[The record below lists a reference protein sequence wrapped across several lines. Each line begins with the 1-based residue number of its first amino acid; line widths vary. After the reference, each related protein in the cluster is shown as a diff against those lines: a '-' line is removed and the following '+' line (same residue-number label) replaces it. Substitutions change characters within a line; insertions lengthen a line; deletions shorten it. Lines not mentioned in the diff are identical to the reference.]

1 MSQTPSHIALSIL
14 SATPSAA
21 PADAL
26 RILSAAEVQESR
38 RQQGARAGQCTGP
51 QRQWASLEEL
61 SEDGEFRAAV
71 SREFP
76 DLADRWD
83 EDPVGR
89 RRFLE
94 IMGASLAL
102 AGVAGTAGCARQA
115 PEKIVPYVKPPA
127 GHTPGEA
134 QYFATSMPLAG
145 ASLGLL
151 VKSYDGRPIKIE
163 GNPEHPD
170 SLGATDAFAQAALL
184 GLYDPDRSQIVLG
197 AGAVSTWQAFNQAL
211 DAALKVEDARGGAGL
226 RILTPAIDS
235 PTLLGQLAAIQARYP
250 QAGWCQYELAAAGL
264 AQIGASLVVKDD
276 EARTYYR
283 LDDANI
289 IVALDAD
296 FLHSG
301 PGAVRYAR
309 EFAERRRAY
318 SDRPLNRLYAIESTL
333 TGTGAMADHR
343 LALKPSRMPALV
355 AALAHAV
362 GVDLGTTGAD
372 AAGKLDKLETQ
383 WVTAL
388 AADLL
393 ANRGKSAVVVGP
405 EQQPT
410 VHAITHL
417 MNERL
422 GNVGAT
428 VHYVSADNGKSV
440 SGIRALEG
448 LAKELKDDTVGL
460 LLILGGN
467 PAYNAPA
474 NLEFAKLIEK
484 AKFSAHLSL
493 YEDETSAHCDW
504 HLPAAHFLESWGDG
518 RAVDGTLTTR
528 QPLIAPLYEGKTEYE
543 LLAAMM
549 RQPQR
554 SNLDIVQQAWR
565 ERYQGSDFEGYWRK
579 AIHDGLVADSAP
591 APYSPTPGDRNGL
604 ATADYFQEG
613 VRVKAEADAK
623 TSGAAVIELCLRLDP
638 TIYDGRFANNGW
650 LQELPKPLTKLTWD
664 NAVLLSPATAK
675 GLGLVNEQVVEL
687 EHGGRKI
694 RGPVWILPGQADGC
708 ATVHLGYGRRAGGK
722 VAKGAGFDAYPL
734 WTSIEPAAPWTVFGV
749 TIRPTAD
756 SHKLACTQTH
766 SRMEGRHLARSA
778 PLDEYQRDPAF
789 AKAFSHGVTGGPQR
803 DAHADGHGQDHPHDE
818 PAHDALD
825 HAHADEHGHDHAHP
839 HAHAHAD
846 ESLFP
851 NWKYSGHAWG
861 MSIDLG
867 SCTGCNAC
875 VVACQAENNIPVVGK
890 EQVINDREMHWIRID
905 RYWEGPEEAPDST
918 HFQPVACMHC
928 EQAPCELVCPVAATV
943 HSAEGLNDM
952 VYNRCV
958 GTRYCS
964 NNCPYKVRRFNF
976 LQFADETTPSLKL
989 LNNPEVTV
997 RSRGVMEKCTYC
1009 VQRIDAARIKE
1020 TVDGRPLVDGALKTA
1035 CQQACPAQAI
1045 VFGDLND
1052 PNSEVSRRKAL
1063 PLDYGLLT
1071 ELNTR
1076 PRTSYLAQVRNP
1088 NPALEPQEPPA

>member
-1 MSQTPSHIALSIL
+1 MSDSQLQPPKNVSPA
-14 SATPSAA
+14 SAGGAA
-21 PADAL
+21 ADAL
-26 RILSAAEVQESR
+26 RILSAAEVREAR
-38 RQQGARAGQCTGP
+38 RGDAG
-51 QRQWASLEEL
+51 QWASLDEL
-61 SEDGEFRAAV
+61 DDDGQVHAV
-71 SREFP
+71 ITREFP

-83 EDPVGR
+83 GDPVGR

-102 AGVAGTAGCARQA
+102 AGVAGTAGCARRA

-127 GHTPGEA
+127 GRTPGDA
-134 QYFATSMPLAG
+134 QYFATSMPLPG

-151 VKSYDGRPIKIE
+151 VKSVDGRPIKIE

-170 SLGATDAFAQAALL
+170 SLGATDAFVQAALL

-197 AGAVSTWQAFNQAL
+197 ASAVSTWQSFYEAL
-211 DAALKVEDARGGAGL
+211 DAALKIEDGRGGAGL
-226 RILTPAIDS
+226 RIVTGAIDS
-235 PTLLGQLAAIQARYP
+235 PTLLGQLAAILARYP
-250 QAGWCQYELAAAGL
+250 QAKWCPYEPAVAHLEPL
-264 AQIGASLVVKDD
+264 GASFAYP
-276 EARTYYR
+276 EGPFNCNYR
-283 LDDANI
+283 LAEANV

-296 FLHSG
+296 LLHDG
-301 PGAVRYAR
+301 PGAVRYSR
-309 EFAERRRAY
+309 DFAERRRAY
-318 SDRPLNRLYAIESTL
+318 RDRPLNRLYSIESTL
-333 TGTGAMADHR
+333 SVTGAAADNR
-343 LALKPSRMPALV
+343 LALRPSRIPAFA
-355 AALAHAV
+355 AALASAV
-362 GVDLGTTGAD
+362 GVDLGTIGVS
-372 AAGKLDKLETQ
+372 AAGKLDKRETR
-383 WVTAL
+383 WVDAL

-393 ANRGKSAVVVGP
+393 ANRGKSAILAGR
-405 EQQPT
+405 EQQASVQT
-410 VHAITHL
+410 FAHL
-417 MNERL
+417 MNEQL

-428 VHYVSADNGKSV
+428 VRYVKAESQTIQ
-440 SGIRALEG
+440 SGLRVLES
-448 LAKELKDDTVGL
+448 LAKDLRNGEVGL

-474 NLEFAKLIEK
+474 NLDFAKLIGK

-493 YEDETSAHCDW
+493 YEDETSALCDW

-543 LLAAMM
+543 LLSAVM

-554 SNLDIVQQAWR
+554 TNLDIVKQAWR
-565 ERYQGSDFEGYWRK
+565 ERYQGNDFEDYWRK

-591 APYSPTPGDRNGL
+591 QRGPESVVSKTAPLALGL
-604 ATADYFQEG
+604 ADETKPPAH
-613 VRVKAEADAK
+613 
-623 TSGAAVIELCLRLDP
+623 GAATTIELCLRLDP

-664 NAVLLSPATAK
+664 NAVLLSPTTAK
-675 GLGLVNEQVVEL
+675 ELGVVNEQVVEL
-687 EHGGRKI
+687 EHGGRKV
-694 RGPVWILPGQADGC
+694 RGPVWILPGHADGC

-734 WTSIEPAAPWTVFGV
+734 WTSAEPAAPWTVLGV

-756 SHKLACTQTH
+756 RVALACTQTH

-778 PLDEYQRDPAF
+778 SLAEYQRDPAF
-789 AKAFSHGVTGGPQR
+789 AKQFSHGVTGGPQR
-803 DAHADGHGQDHPHDE
+803 GAHGHGE
-818 PAHDALD
+818 
-825 HAHADEHGHDHAHP
+825 HAHAHDDHELGD
-839 HAHAHAD
+839 HAHAD

-851 NWKYSGHAWG
+851 SWKYTGHAWG

-890 EQVINDREMHWIRID
+890 QQVINGREMHWLRID
-905 RYWEGPEEAPDST
+905 RYWEGPEAAPDST

-1009 VQRIDAARIKE
+1009 VQRIDNARIKE
-1020 TVDGRPLVDGALKTA
+1020 TVDGHPLADGALVTA

-1076 PRTSYLAQVRNP
+1076 PRTSYLAQVHNP
-1088 NPALEPQEPPA
+1088 NPALAALEAPA

>member
-1 MSQTPSHIALSIL
+1 
-14 SATPSAA
+14 
-21 PADAL
+21 
-26 RILSAAEVQESR
+26 
-38 RQQGARAGQCTGP
+38 
-51 QRQWASLEEL
+51 
-61 SEDGEFRAAV
+61 
-71 SREFP
+71 
-76 DLADRWD
+76 
-83 EDPVGR
+83 
-89 RRFLE
+89 
-94 IMGASLAL
+94 
-102 AGVAGTAGCARQA
+102 VAGTAGCARQA

-127 GHTPGEA
+127 GRTPGEA

-197 AGAVSTWQAFNQAL
+197 AGAVSTWQSFYQAL
-211 DAALKVEDARGGAGL
+211 DAALKIEDGRGGAGL
-226 RILTPAIDS
+226 RILTGAIDS
-235 PTLLGQLAAIQARYP
+235 PTLLGQLAAILARYP
-250 QAGWCQYELAAAGL
+250 QAQWCQYEPALSFNFGTE
-264 AQIGASLVVKDD
+264 IDF
-276 EARTYYR
+276 R
-283 LDDANI
+283 LDDANV
-289 IVALDAD
+289 IVSLDVD

-318 SDRPLNRLYAIESTL
+318 SDRPLNRLYAIESTP

-343 LALKPSRMPALV
+343 LALKPSRMPAFV
-355 AALAHAV
+355 AALASAV
-362 GVDLGTTGAD
+362 GVDLD
-372 AAGKLDKLETQ
+372 KAAIEPPGKLEAHEIR
-383 WVTAL
+383 WVNTL

-393 ANRGKSAVVVGP
+393 NNFGTSAIVSGH
-405 EQQPT
+405 EQPALRPLADALNQ
-410 VHAITHL
+410 
-417 MNERL
+417 RL
-422 GNVGAT
+422 GNLGSIVKIQAPP
-428 VHYVSADNGKSV
+428 SDQ
-440 SGIRALEG
+440 ALPRQSLAG
-448 LAKELKDDTVGL
+448 LATELRQDKIGL
-460 LLILGGN
+460 LLVLGGN

-474 NLEFAKLIEK
+474 NLDFVKLIGK

-493 YEDETSAHCDW
+493 YEDETSALCDW

-543 LLAAMM
+543 LLAAVL

-565 ERYQGSDFEGYWRK
+565 ERYQGSDFENYWRK

-591 APYSPTPGDRNGL
+591 HRSPAPGHPETLFP
-604 ATADYFQEG
+604 AP
-613 VRVKAEADAK
+613 VRIVSELTDERASAAQSSVK
-623 TSGAAVIELCLRLDP
+623 TIELCLRLDP
-638 TIYDGRFANNGW
+638 TVYDGRFANNGW

-664 NAVLLSPATAK
+664 NVVLLSPATAK
-675 GLGLVNEQVVEL
+675 ELGVVNEQVVEL
-687 EHGGRKI
+687 EHGGRKV
-694 RGPVWILPGQADGC
+694 RGPAWILPGQADGC

-734 WTSIEPAAPWTVFGV
+734 WTSLEPAAPWTVFDV

-756 SHKLACTQTH
+756 RVSLACTQTH
-766 SRMEGRHLARSA
+766 HSMEGRHLAHSA
-778 PLDEYQRDPAF
+778 ALNEYQRDPAF
-789 AKAFSHGVTGGPQR
+789 AKQFSHGVTGGPQR
-803 DAHADGHGQDHPHDE
+803 GAHAAAHVHDAEHGDAHAHD
-818 PAHDALD
+818 
-825 HAHADEHGHDHAHP
+825 DEHVHAHP
-839 HAHAHAD
+839 HAQAD

-851 NWKYSGHAWG
+851 SWKYSGHAWG

-890 EQVINDREMHWIRID
+890 EQVANGREMQWLRID
-905 RYWEGPEEAPDST
+905 RYWEGPEADPQT

-928 EQAPCELVCPVAATV
+928 EQAPCEIVCPVAATV

-976 LQFADETTPSLKL
+976 LQYADETTPSLKL

-1020 TVDGRPLVDGALKTA
+1020 TVEGRPLADGTLQTA
-1035 CQQACPAQAI
+1035 CQQACPARAI

-1052 PNSEVSRRKAL
+1052 PTSEVSRRRAL

>member
-1 MSQTPSHIALSIL
+1 MNLTNPQRS
-14 SATPSAA
+14 SASPAVAA
-21 PADAL
+21 PAAADANPL
-26 RILSAAEVQESR
+26 RVLSAAEVRQAR
-38 RQQGARAGQCTGP
+38 RQWG
-51 QRQWASLEEL
+51 SLAEL
-61 SEDGEFRAAV
+61 ADDDGTLRAAM
-71 SREFP
+71 SPEFAE
-76 DLADRWD
+76 LADQWVGD
-83 EDPVGR
+83 EVGR

-102 AGVAGTAGCARQA
+102 AGVAGTAGCSRQP

-127 GHTPGEA
+127 GRTPGEA
-134 QYFATSMPLAG
+134 LYFATSMPLEGAG
-145 ASLGLL
+145 LGLL

-170 SLGATDAFAQAALL
+170 SLGATDAFAQAGLL

-197 AGAVSTWQAFNQAL
+197 AGAVSTWQSFNQAL
-211 DAALKVEDARGGAGL
+211 DDALKIEDGRGGAGL
-226 RILTPAIDS
+226 RVLTPAVDS
-235 PTLLGQLAAIQARYP
+235 PTLLEQIAALRQRYP
-250 QAGWCQYELAAAGL
+250 QSQWCEYEPALID
-264 AQIGASLVVKDD
+264 IGNR
-276 EARTYYR
+276 RTCYR
-283 LDDANI
+283 FADANV
-289 IVALDAD
+289 IVSLGAD
-296 FLHSG
+296 FLHDG
-301 PGAVRYAR
+301 PGAVRYSR

-318 SDRPLNRLYAIESTL
+318 SDRPLNRLYAIETAL
-333 TGTGAMADHR
+333 TGTGAAADHR
-343 LALKPSRMPALV
+343 LALAPSQMPGFV
-355 AALAHAV
+355 SALAGAV
-362 GVDLGTTGAD
+362 GVDLGTAGVS
-372 AAGKLDKLETQ
+372 AAGSLSEVETR
-383 WVTAL
+383 WVDAL

-393 ANRGKSAVVVGP
+393 ANRGKSAVVVGR
-405 EQQPT
+405 ELAANDQRIAM
-410 VHAITHL
+410 AI
-417 MNERL
+417 NAQL
-422 GNVGAT
+422 GNVGTT
-428 VHYVSADNGKSV
+428 VQQVELPLPAGLERQSIADLAGD
-440 SGIRALEG
+440 LEQG
-448 LAKELKDDTVGL
+448 RVGL

-467 PAYNAPA
+467 PAYSAPA
-474 NLEFAKLIEK
+474 NLEFAALISR

-493 YEDETSAHCDW
+493 HEDETSKLCEW

-528 QPLIAPLYEGKTEYE
+528 QPLIAPLYDGKTEYE
-543 LLAAMM
+543 LLSALM

-554 SNLDIVQQAWR
+554 SNLDIVRQAWQA
-565 ERYQGSDFEGYWRK
+565 RYQGSDFDAYWRQ
-579 AIHDGLVADSAP
+579 AIHDGVVAGTALPVLSADAAGDLSGVTTTASADEAAPDAAASAP
-591 APYSPTPGDRNGL
+591 RP
-604 ATADYFQEG
+604 ATGSNA
-613 VRVKAEADAK
+613 
-623 TSGAAVIELCLRLDP
+623 IEVCLRLDP
-638 TIYDGRFANNGW
+638 TIYDGRFGNNGW

-664 NAVLLSPATAK
+664 NAVLLSPATAAK
-675 GLGLVNEQVVEL
+675 LGVVNEQVVEL
-687 EHGGRKI
+687 EYAERKV
-694 RGPVWILPGQADGC
+694 RGPVWILPGHANDC

-722 VAKGAGFDAYPL
+722 VATGAGFDAYPL
-734 WTSIEPAAPWTVFGV
+734 RTTDAPWNLAGV
-749 TIRPTAD
+749 TIRAMAD
-756 SHKLACTQTH
+756 RVPLACTQTH

-778 PLDEYQRDPAF
+778 SLAEYQREPDF
-789 AKAFSHGVTGGPQR
+789 AKQLDHGVLGGPHR
-803 DAHADGHGQDHPHDE
+803 DGAGAAGAAHGTAD
-818 PAHDALD
+818 PAHDEA
-825 HAHADEHGHDHAHP
+825 HAHHEGAAHAHP
-839 HAHAHAD
+839 HAHSGVD

-851 NWKYSGHAWG
+851 DWKYTGHAWG

-890 EQVINDREMHWIRID
+890 QQVINGREMHWLRID
-905 RYWEGPEEAPDST
+905 RYWEGPGQSPDST

-989 LNNPEVTV
+989 LHNPEVTI

-1020 TVDGRPLVDGALKTA
+1020 TVDGRRLVDGELKTA

-1052 PNSEVSRRKAL
+1052 PESEVSRRRAM
-1063 PLDYGLLT
+1063 PLAYGLLT

-1088 NPALEPQEPPA
+1088 NPALEPEESPA

>member
-1 MSQTPSHIALSIL
+1 MNDAQTKSPNDSGTAL
-14 SATPSAA
+14 TAA
-21 PADAL
+21 QSTAL
-26 RILSAAEVQESR
+26 RILSVAEVRDAR
-38 RQQGARAGQCTGP
+38 RRDAG
-51 QRQWASLEEL
+51 QWASLDEL
-61 SEDGEFRAAV
+61 GDDGQVNAV
-71 SREFP
+71 ITREFP

-83 EDPVGR
+83 GDPVGR

-102 AGVAGTAGCARQA
+102 AGTAGCARQA
-115 PEKIVPYVKPPA
+115 PERIVPYVKPPA
-127 GHTPGEA
+127 GHTPGDA

-145 ASLGLL
+145 ASFGLL

-163 GNPEHPD
+163 GNPDHPD

-197 AGAVSTWQAFNQAL
+197 AGAVSTWQAFQQAL
-211 DAALKVEDARGGAGL
+211 DAALKIEDGRGGAGL
-226 RILTPAIDS
+226 RILTGAIDS
-235 PTLLGQLAAIQARYP
+235 PTLLGQIASIQARYP
-250 QAGWCQYELAAAGL
+250 QAKWCEYEPRAPHLDHL
-264 AQIGASLVVKDD
+264 GASFAFQGGPFASNFQL
-276 EARTYYR
+276 A
-283 LDDANI
+283 DASI

-296 FLHSG
+296 FLHTG

-343 LALKPSRMPALV
+343 LALKPSRMSTFA
-355 AALAHAV
+355 AALASAV
-362 GVDLGTTGAD
+362 GVDLGPTGAE
-372 AAGKLDKLETQ
+372 AAGKLDKVETQ

-388 AADLL
+388 AADLV
-393 ANRGKSAVVVGP
+393 ANRGKSAIIAGR
-405 EQQPT
+405 EQPGLQQLT
-410 VHAITHL
+410 YAI
-417 MNERL
+417 NQRL
-422 GNVGAT
+422 GNLGTT
-428 VHYVSADNGKSV
+428 VQLVTRASEETRPRQPIPELARELREGK
-440 SGIRALEG
+440 
-448 LAKELKDDTVGL
+448 VGL

-474 NLEFAKLIEK
+474 DLEFAKLIEK
-484 AKFSAHLSL
+484 ATFSAHLSL
-493 YEDETSAHCDW
+493 YEDETSALCDW

-543 LLAAMM
+543 LLAAVM

-565 ERYQGSDFEGYWRK
+565 ERYQGSDFENYWRK
-579 AIHDGLVADSAP
+579 AIHDGLVPDSAP
-591 APYSPTPGDRNGL
+591 QRSAAARDLENLLPPKVIFVPEG
-604 ATADYFQEG
+604 ADE
-613 VRVKAEADAK
+613 K
-623 TSGAAVIELCLRLDP
+623 TSPATGSAKSIELCLRLDP

-675 GLGLVNEQVVEL
+675 ELGVINEQVVEL

-734 WTSIEPAAPWTVFGV
+734 WTSGEPGAPWTVLGV

-756 SHKLACTQTH
+756 HHKLACTQTH

-789 AKAFSHGVTGGPQR
+789 AKQFSHGVTGGPQR
-803 DAHADGHGQDHPHDE
+803 GAEDHEHPHDQSE
-818 PAHDALD
+818 NGDHD
-825 HAHADEHGHDHAHP
+825 HAHAGDEEHPHDHAHS
-839 HAHAHAD
+839 HAHAGAD

-875 VVACQAENNIPVVGK
+875 VIACQAENNIPVVGK
-890 EQVINDREMHWIRID
+890 EQVLNGREMQWLRID
-905 RYWEGPEEAPDST
+905 RYWEGPEESPDST

-1009 VQRIDAARIKE
+1009 VQRIDNARIKE
-1020 TVDGRPLVDGALKTA
+1020 TVDGRPMADGSLVTA
-1035 CQQACPAQAI
+1035 CQQACPARAI

-1063 PLDYGLLT
+1063 PLDYGILT

>member
-1 MSQTPSHIALSIL
+1 MSETQTKSPIDSGIAL
-14 SATPSAA
+14 PAA
-21 PADAL
+21 QSTAL
-26 RILSAAEVQESR
+26 RILSAAEVRDAR
-38 RQQGARAGQCTGP
+38 RRDAG
-51 QRQWASLEEL
+51 QWASLDEVD
-61 SEDGEFRAAV
+61 EDGQVRAIIT
-71 SREFP
+71 REFP

-83 EDPVGR
+83 GDPVGR

-127 GHTPGEA
+127 GRTPGEA

-151 VKSYDGRPIKIE
+151 VKSFDGRPIKIE

-197 AGAVSTWQAFNQAL
+197 AGAVSTWQAFQQAL
-211 DAALKVEDARGGAGL
+211 DAALKIEDGRGGAGL
-226 RILTPAIDS
+226 RILSGTIDS
-235 PTLLGQLAAIQARYP
+235 PTLLAQIASIQARYP
-250 QAGWCQYELAAAGL
+250 QAKWCEYEPGGNDAAYE
-264 AQIGASLVVKDD
+264 ASTVTYQGVDGFQ
-276 EARTYYR
+276 TYYR
-283 LDDANI
+283 LADANI
-289 IVALDAD
+289 IVSLDAD
-296 FLHSG
+296 FLHTG

-309 EFAERRRAY
+309 EFAARRRAY
-318 SDRPLNRLYAIESTL
+318 SERPLNRLYAIESAPS
-333 TGTGAMADHR
+333 GTGAMADHR

-362 GVDLGTTGAD
+362 GVDLGATGAE
-372 AAGKLDKLETQ
+372 AAGQLDQVETR
-383 WVTAL
+383 WVAAL
-388 AADLL
+388 AADLA
-393 ANRGKSAVVVGP
+393 ANRGKSAIIVGR
-405 EQQPT
+405 EQPVAVQRLAN
-410 VHAITHL
+410 AI
-417 MNERL
+417 NAQL
-422 GNVGAT
+422 GNVGAI
-428 VHYVSADNGKSV
+428 VSHFELPARGGFQLLSLKEL
-440 SGIRALEG
+440 ALELSTG
-448 LAKELKDDTVGL
+448 QVGL
-460 LLILGGN
+460 LVILGGN
-467 PAYNAPA
+467 PAFNAPA
-474 NLEFAKLIEK
+474 NLEFATLIEK

-493 YEDETSAHCDW
+493 YEDETSALCDW
-504 HLPAAHFLESWGDG
+504 HLPATHFLEAWGDG
-518 RAVDGTLTTR
+518 RAVDGTITTR

-565 ERYQGSDFEGYWRK
+565 ERYQGNDFEGYWRK
-579 AIHDGLVADSAP
+579 AIHDGLVAESAP
-591 APYSPTPGDRNGL
+591 AAVNAGALRELAGVISGVPQLKL
-604 ATADYFQEG
+604 ATPEP
-613 VRVKAEADAK
+613 DA
-623 TSGAAVIELCLRLDP
+623 AATLAPGTTTIELCLRLDP

-650 LQELPKPLTKLTWD
+650 LQELPKPITKLTWD

-675 GLGLVNEQVVEL
+675 ELGVINEQVVEL

-708 ATVHLGYGRRAGGK
+708 ATVHVGYGRRAGGK

-734 WTSIEPAAPWTVFGV
+734 WTSIEPGAPWTVFGV
-749 TIRPTAD
+749 TIRTTAD
-756 SHKLACTQTH
+756 NHKLACTQTH

-789 AKAFSHGVTGGPQR
+789 AKAYSHGVTGGPQR
-803 DAHADGHGQDHPHDE
+803 GAHGDDHEHPHDHPE
-818 PAHDALD
+818 NGDHD
-825 HAHADEHGHDHAHP
+825 HAHAGDHEHPHDHAHS
-839 HAHAHAD
+839 HAHAGAD

-851 NWKYSGHAWG
+851 DWKYSGHAWG

-875 VVACQAENNIPVVGK
+875 VIACQAENNIPVVGK
-890 EQVINDREMHWIRID
+890 EQVLNGREMQWLRID
-905 RYWEGPEEAPDST
+905 RYWEGPEESPDST

-1009 VQRIDAARIKE
+1009 VQRIDNARIKE
-1020 TVDGRPLVDGALKTA
+1020 TVDGRPMADGSLVTA
-1035 CQQACPAQAI
+1035 CQQACPARAI

-1063 PLDYGLLT
+1063 PLDYGILT

-1076 PRTSYLAQVRNP
+1076 PRTTYLAQVRNP
-1088 NPALEPQEPPA
+1088 NPALEPQEPPV

>member
-1 MSQTPSHIALSIL
+1 MNDTELQSPFNLGT
-14 SATPSAA
+14 A
-21 PADAL
+21 PAAAL
-26 RILSAAEVQESR
+26 RILSAAEVREERR
-38 RQQGARAGQCTGP
+38 RQAG
-51 QRQWASLEEL
+51 QWASLEEL
-61 SEDGEFRAAV
+61 AEDGEFRAAV

-83 EDPVGR
+83 GDPVGR

-102 AGVAGTAGCARQA
+102 AGVSGTAGCARQA

-127 GHTPGEA
+127 GRTPGEA

-145 ASLGLL
+145 ASFGLL
-151 VKSYDGRPIKIE
+151 AKSYDGRPIKIE

-197 AGAVSTWQAFNQAL
+197 AGAVSTWQSFHQAL
-211 DAALKVEDARGGAGL
+211 DAALKIEDARGGAGL
-226 RILTPAIDS
+226 RILTEAIDS
-235 PTLLGQLAAIQARYP
+235 PTLLGQLAAILARYP
-250 QAGWCQYELAAAGL
+250 QAKWCQHEPAVAHLEPL
-264 AQIGASLVVKDD
+264 GAFFAYPEGPFTTS
-276 EARTYYR
+276 YR
-283 LDDANI
+283 LAEANV
-289 IVALDAD
+289 IVSLDAD

-309 EFAERRRAY
+309 EFVERRRAY

-343 LALKPSRMPALV
+343 LALKPSRMPTLV

-362 GVDLGTTGAD
+362 GVDLGNTGVE
-372 AAGKLDKLETQ
+372 AAGKLDRVETQ

-388 AADLL
+388 SADLL
-393 ANRGKSAVVVGP
+393 ANRAKSAIVVGR
-405 EQQPT
+405 EQQ
-410 VHAITHL
+410 VSVQAFAHL
-417 MNERL
+417 INEQL

-428 VHYVSADNGKSV
+428 MHYVKAESRTNQ
-440 SGIRALEG
+440 SGLRALEG
-448 LAKELKDDTVGL
+448 LAKELRDDTVGL

-484 AKFSAHLSL
+484 ATFSAHLSL
-493 YEDETSAHCDW
+493 YEDETSALCDW
-504 HLPAAHFLESWGDG
+504 HLPAAHFFEAWGDG

-543 LLAAMM
+543 LLAAVM

-565 ERYQGSDFEGYWRK
+565 ERYQGNDFESYWRK

-591 APYSPTPGDRNGL
+591 RRSSERVVSPATPLVLGW
-604 ATADYFQEG
+604 AD
-613 VRVKAEADAK
+613 EAKPPAQ
-623 TSGAAVIELCLRLDP
+623 GAATTIELCLRLDP
-638 TIYDGRFANNGW
+638 TVYDGRFANNGW

-675 GLGLVNEQVVEL
+675 ELGVVNEQVVEL

-734 WTSIEPAAPWTVFGV
+734 WTSGEPAAPWTVFGV
-749 TIRPTAD
+749 TIRPTAE
-756 SHKLACTQTH
+756 SRKLACTQTH

-803 DAHADGHGQDHPHDE
+803 GEHANDHEHSQDHPENREH
-818 PAHDALD
+818 D
-825 HAHADEHGHDHAHP
+825 HAHADAHDHVHDHAHP
-839 HAHAHAD
+839 HAHAGAD

-890 EQVINDREMHWIRID
+890 EQVLNGREMQWLRID
-905 RYWEGPEEAPDST
+905 RYWEGPEDAPDST

-1052 PNSEVSRRKAL
+1052 PTSEVSRRKAL

>member
-1 MSQTPSHIALSIL
+1 MNETPTRL
-14 SATPSAA
+14 TPHDSPA
-21 PADAL
+21 PAIGATAAGAL
-26 RILSAAEVQESR
+26 RILSATEVRDAR
-38 RQQGARAGQCTGP
+38 RRDAG
-51 QRQWASLEEL
+51 QWASLDEL
-61 SEDGEFRAAV
+61 GDDGQVHAAIM
-71 SREFP
+71 REFP

-83 EDPVGR
+83 GDPVGR

-102 AGVAGTAGCARQA
+102 AGVAGTTGCARQA

-127 GHTPGEA
+127 GRTPGDA
-134 QYFATSMPLAG
+134 QYFATSMPLEG

-151 VKSYDGRPIKIE
+151 VKSFDGRPIKIE

-197 AGAVSTWQAFNQAL
+197 AGAVSTWQAFHEAL
-211 DAALKVEDARGGAGL
+211 DAALAIEDGRGGAGL
-226 RILTPAIDS
+226 RILTGTIDS
-235 PTLLGQLAAIQARYP
+235 PTLLGQLAAILARYP
-250 QAGWCQYELAAAGL
+250 QAKWCQYEPAVAHLKPLGAGF
-264 AQIGASLVVKDD
+264 AFPQGPF
-276 EARTYYR
+276 TTHYR
-283 LDDANI
+283 LAEANV

-296 FLHSG
+296 FLHDG
-301 PGAVRYAR
+301 PGAVRYSR
-309 EFAERRRAY
+309 DFAERRRAY
-318 SDRPLNRLYAIESTL
+318 SDRPLNRLYSIETTL
-333 TGTGAMADHR
+333 SVTGAAADHR
-343 LALKPSRMPALV
+343 LALRPSRIPAFA
-355 AALAHAV
+355 AALASAV
-362 GVDLGTTGAD
+362 GVDLGTIGVS
-372 AAGKLDKLETQ
+372 AAGKLDARETR
-383 WVTAL
+383 WVDAL

-393 ANRGKSAVVVGP
+393 ANRGKSAIIAGR
-405 EQQPT
+405 EQQAL
-410 VHAITHL
+410 VQAFAHL
-417 MNERL
+417 MNEQL

-428 VHYVSADNGKSV
+428 VRYVKAEAGTNQ
-440 SGIRALEG
+440 SGLRALEG
-448 LAKELKDDTVGL
+448 LAEDLKNGEVGL

-474 NLEFAKLIEK
+474 NLDFANLIGK
-484 AKFSAHLSL
+484 AAFSAHLSL
-493 YEDETSAHCDW
+493 YEDETSALCGW

-543 LLAAMM
+543 LLAAVM

-554 SNLDIVQQAWR
+554 TNLDIVKQAWR
-565 ERYQGSDFEGYWRK
+565 ERYQGSDFEGYWRT

-591 APYSPTPGDRNGL
+591 QRSPESVISPATPLVLGL
-604 ATADYFQEG
+604 DDEAKPTAQ
-613 VRVKAEADAK
+613 
-623 TSGAAVIELCLRLDP
+623 GAATSIELSLRLDP

-664 NAVLLSPATAK
+664 NAVLLSPTTAK
-675 GLGLVNEQVVEL
+675 ELGVVNEQVVEL
-687 EHGGRKI
+687 EHGGRNV

-708 ATVHLGYGRRAGGK
+708 ATVHLGYGRRAGGR

-734 WTSIEPAAPWTVFGV
+734 WTSAEPAAPWAEPAAPWTVFGV
-749 TIRPTAD
+749 TIRPTTD
-756 SHKLACTQTH
+756 RFVLACTQTH

-778 PLDEYQRDPAF
+778 SLAEYQRDPAF
-789 AKAFSHGVTGGPQR
+789 ARKYSHGVTGGPQR
-803 DAHADGHGQDHPHDE
+803 GEHDHADHGH
-818 PAHDALD
+818 AHDDETEGD
-825 HAHADEHGHDHAHP
+825 HAHG
-839 HAHAHAD
+839 D

-851 NWKYSGHAWG
+851 SWKYTGHAWG

-867 SCTGCNAC
+867 SCIGCNAC

-890 EQVINDREMHWIRID
+890 QQVINGREMHWLRID
-905 RYWEGPEEAPDST
+905 RYWEGPEESPDST
-918 HFQPVACMHC
+918 RFQPVACMHC
-928 EQAPCELVCPVAATV
+928 EQAPCEIVCPVAATV

-1009 VQRIDAARIKE
+1009 VQRIDNARIKE
-1020 TVDGRPLVDGALKTA
+1020 TVDGHPLVDGALVTA

-1088 NPALEPQEPPA
+1088 NPALAALEAPA

>member
-1 MSQTPSHIALSIL
+1 MNESLTRLTPHELPA
-14 SATPSAA
+14 PGNGA
-21 PADAL
+21 PAAAL
-26 RILSAAEVQESR
+26 RILSAAEVREERR
-38 RQQGARAGQCTGP
+38 RQAG
-51 QRQWASLEEL
+51 QWASLDEL
-61 SEDGEFRAAV
+61 DNDGQVRAIIT
-71 SREFP
+71 REFP

-83 EDPVGR
+83 GDPVGR

-102 AGVAGTAGCARQA
+102 AGVAGTAGCSRQP

-127 GHTPGEA
+127 GRTPGES

-151 VKSYDGRPIKIE
+151 VKSFDGRPIKIE

-170 SLGATDAFAQAALL
+170 SLGATDTFAQAALL

-197 AGAVSTWQAFNQAL
+197 AGAVSTWQSFQQAL
-211 DAALKVEDARGGAGL
+211 DAALKIEDGRGGAGL
-226 RILTPAIDS
+226 RILTGAIDS
-235 PTLLGQLAAIQARYP
+235 PTLLGQLAAILARYP
-250 QAGWCQYELAAAGL
+250 QASWCQYEPGGNDAAYE
-264 AQIGASLVVKDD
+264 ASTVTYQGVDGFQ
-276 EARTYYR
+276 TYYR
-283 LDDANI
+283 LAEANV

-309 EFAERRRAY
+309 DFAERRRAY

-343 LALKPSRMPALV
+343 LALRPSRMPALV

-362 GVDLGTTGAD
+362 GVDLGATGAE
-372 AAGKLDKLETQ
+372 AAGKLDKVETQ
-383 WVTAL
+383 WVGAL

-393 ANRGKSAVVVGP
+393 ANRGKSAIIAGR
-405 EQQPT
+405 EQPVAVQQLAN
-410 VHAITHL
+410 AI
-417 MNERL
+417 NAQL

-428 VHYVSADNGKSV
+428 
-440 SGIRALEG
+440 IRHFELPARGGFQLLSLKKLALELSTG
-448 LAKELKDDTVGL
+448 QVGL

-484 AKFSAHLSL
+484 AAFSAHLSL
-493 YEDETSAHCDW
+493 YEDETSALCDW

-528 QPLIAPLYEGKTEYE
+528 QPLIAPLYEGRTEYE
-543 LLAAMM
+543 LLSAVM

-554 SNLDIVQQAWR
+554 SNLDIVKQAWR
-565 ERYQGSDFEGYWRK
+565 ERFQGSDFESYWSK
-579 AIHDGLVADSAP
+579 AIHDGLVAGSAP
-591 APYSPTPGDRNGL
+591 APYSPPPGDRSKLGMV
-604 ATADYFQEG
+604 DFFQDA
-613 VRVKAEADAK
+613 VRAKAETDAK
-623 TSGAAVIELCLRLDP
+623 SSGSAMIELCLRLDP

-650 LQELPKPLTKLTWD
+650 LQELPKPVTKLTWD

-675 GLGLVNEQVVEL
+675 QLGVVNEQVVEL
-687 EHGGRKI
+687 EQIDRKI

-734 WTSIEPAAPWTVFGV
+734 WTSIEPGSPWTVFGV

-756 SHKLACTQTH
+756 RVTLACTQTH

-778 PLDEYQRDPAF
+778 PLAEYQRDPAF
-789 AKAFSHGVTGGPQR
+789 AKQFSHGVTGGPQR
-803 DAHADGHGQDHPHDE
+803 GAEDHGHPHDE
-818 PAHDALD
+818 PAHDQSAHADD
-825 HAHADEHGHDHAHP
+825 HAHADEHEHAHDGAAS
-839 HAHAHAD
+839 HAHAGAD

-890 EQVINDREMHWIRID
+890 EQVLNGREMQWLRID
-905 RYWEGPEEAPDST
+905 RYWEGPEESPDST

-976 LQFADETTPSLKL
+976 LQFADETTPSLRL

-1009 VQRIDAARIKE
+1009 VQRIDNARIKE
-1020 TVDGRPLVDGALKTA
+1020 TVDGRPLADGSLVTA
-1035 CQQACPAQAI
+1035 CQQACPARAI

-1052 PNSEVSRRKAL
+1052 PNSEVSLRKAL
-1063 PLDYGLLT
+1063 PLDYGILT